1 MGIAASWIFC
11 VLVTAIILFVVGA
24 KTAEVRRINN
34 TLLDALAELVNAL
47 DQQPIELSDHVND
60 NIEYARDV
68 VESYDEYKLTLETL
82 PR

>member
-68 VESYDEYKLTLETL
+68 VESYDKYKLTLETL